1 MKFDNKDIYEALS
14 VLRAVCAEYSDC
26 NICPLRTNRDR
37 CGVKEETP
45 QNWKLIPPN
54 EYKAFN

>member
-14 VLRAVCAEYSDC
+14 VLRAVCEAYSDC
-26 NICPLRTNRDR
+26 GKCPLRDNNCR
-37 CGVKEETP
+37 CGVYGETP
-45 QNWKLIPPN
+45 QNWELIPPD